1 MQHACLRAVLNR
13 GAQQLY
19 TIRAINL
26 KALRAFMRYL
36 ARMFKSGNW
45 RQELRALLKLA
56 GPLIVNNLAI
66 AGIHFADA
74 VMAGRLGAETLAA
87 VAIGGSIWFFG
98 FTVCLGILMAISPI
112 AARHYGAGNPELIG
126 RYTRQGI
133 YFALIIAVII
143 IFAFHQWVGS
153 ALSAIGIDASFRDM
167 TKGYV
172 LAIVW
177 GAPGIFTFLALRF
190 TTEGIGIT
198 KPIMYASVSSLI
210 INVFLNWVLMF
221 GNLGAPA
228 LGAVGCGIA
237 SAITMWTIMIGL
249 GIYMMTSKQY
259 APLQIFVR
267 VGKLRPDVV
276 KEILTLGV
284 PIAVTI
290 TAEAG
295 LFNAVSVLMGTRG
308 AAIAAAHQV
317 AINFA
322 MTSFMIPLA
331 LSAAITVRVG
341 HALGAGDPQAAR
353 FSGAIGLVTCA
364 MFMTVSAIFMLFFR
378 DTVVMIYT
386 NDPAVSSIAI
396 SLLLAAAIFQI
407 GDGVQI
413 GAAGVLRGYKD
424 TRFPMVINVFAYW
437 VLAFPL
443 AYMAAIT
450 YKAPPVY
457 TWGAFN
463 VGLWIAAVLL
473 TWRFVRLSRAHLKPI

>member
-1 MQHACLRAVLNR
+1 ML
-13 GAQQLY
+13 
-19 TIRAINL
+19 T
-26 KALRAFMRYL
+26 
-36 ARMFKSGNW
+36 
-45 RQELRALLKLA
+45 LA

-74 VMAGRLGAETLAA
+74 VMAGRIGAETLAA

-98 FTVCLGILMAISPI
+98 FTLCMGILMAISPI
-112 AARHYGAGNPELIG
+112 AARHFGAGSKELIG

-133 YFALIIAVII
+133 YIGLIFSALLIT
-143 IFAFHQWVGS
+143 FFQFNVGS
-153 ALSAIGIDASFRDM
+153 ILSAIGIDSSFRHL
-167 TKGYV
+167 TEGYV
-172 LAIVW
+172 KAIVW

-190 TTEGIGIT
+190 TTEGIGAT
-198 KPIMYASVSSLI
+198 KPIMYASIASLV

-237 SAITMWTIMIGL
+237 SAITMWSIMIGL
-249 GIYMMTSKQY
+249 GIYMLRAKRYS
-259 APLQIFVR
+259 PLKIFAR
-267 VGKLRPDVV
+267 VGKFRPDSV
-276 KEILTLGV
+276 KEILVLGV
-284 PIAVTI
+284 PIAITI

-322 MTSFMIPLA
+322 MTTFMIPLA

-341 HALGAGDPQAAR
+341 HALGAGNPAAAR
-353 FSGAIGLVTCA
+353 FSGTIGLVTCA
-364 MFMTVSAIFMLFFR
+364 LFMTCSAAFMLMFR
-378 DTVVMIYT
+378 DTVVLIYT
-386 NDPAVSSIAI
+386 NDPAVTSIAI

-450 YKAPPVY
+450 YQAPPVY
-457 TWGAFN
+457 TWGAFI
-463 VGLWIAAVLL
+463 VGLWVAAVLL
-473 TWRFVRLSRAHLKPI
+473 TWRFARLSKAELALH

>member
-1 MQHACLRAVLNR
+1 ML
-13 GAQQLY
+13 
-19 TIRAINL
+19 T
-26 KALRAFMRYL
+26 
-36 ARMFKSGNW
+36 
-45 RQELRALLKLA
+45 LA

-74 VMAGRLGAETLAA
+74 VMAGRIGAETLAA

-98 FTVCLGILMAISPI
+98 FTICLGILMAISPI
-112 AARHYGAGNPELIG
+112 AARHFGAGNPELIG

-143 IFAFHQWVGS
+143 IVSFHFLVGD
-153 ALSAIGIDASFRDM
+153 ALGAIGIDAGFRGL
-167 TKGYV
+167 TEGYV

-177 GAPGIFTFLALRF
+177 GAPGIFIFLALRF
-190 TTEGIGIT
+190 TTEGIGET
-198 KPIMYASVSSLI
+198 KPIMYASVASLG

-237 SAITMWTIMIGL
+237 SAITMWSIMIGL
-249 GIYMMTSKQY
+249 GIYMYRAKKY
-259 APLQIFVR
+259 APLKIFAR
-267 VGKLRPDVV
+267 VGKFRPESV
-276 KEILTLGV
+276 KEILVLGV

-322 MTSFMIPLA
+322 MTSFMVPLA
-331 LSAAITVRVG
+331 LSAAITIRVG
-341 HALGAGDPQAAR
+341 HALGAGNPSAAR
-353 FSGAIGLVTCA
+353 LSGAIGLITCA
-364 MFMTVSAIFMLFFR
+364 LFMTCSAAFMLMFR
-378 DTVVMIYT
+378 DTVVLIYT
-386 NDPAVSSIAI
+386 NDPAVTSIAV

-413 GAAGVLRGYKD
+413 GAAGALRGYKD

-443 AYMAAIT
+443 AYMAAVT

-457 TWGAFN
+457 TWGAFI
-463 VGLWIAAVLL
+463 VGLWVAAVLL
-473 TWRFVRLSRAHLKPI
+473 TWRFIRLSKAELATT

>member
-1 MQHACLRAVLNR
+1 ML
-13 GAQQLY
+13 
-19 TIRAINL
+19 T
-26 KALRAFMRYL
+26 
-36 ARMFKSGNW
+36 
-45 RQELRALLKLA
+45 LA

-74 VMAGRLGAETLAA
+74 VMAGRIGAETLAA

-98 FTVCLGILMAISPI
+98 FTICLGILMAISPI
-112 AARHYGAGNPELIG
+112 AARHFGAGNSELIG

-133 YFALIIAVII
+133 YFGLIIAAII
-143 IFAFHQWVGS
+143 IIAFHLLVGD
-153 ALSAIGIDASFRDM
+153 ALDAIGIDPGFRGM
-167 TKGYV
+167 TESYV

-177 GAPGIFTFLALRF
+177 GAPGIFVFLALRF
-190 TTEGIGIT
+190 TTEGIGET
-198 KPIMYASVSSLI
+198 KPIMYASVASLF

-237 SAITMWTIMIGL
+237 SAITMWSIMIGL
-249 GIYMMTSKQY
+249 GIYMYRAKKY
-259 APLQIFVR
+259 APLKIFAR
-267 VGKLRPDVV
+267 VGKFRPESV
-276 KEILTLGV
+276 KEILVLGV

-322 MTSFMIPLA
+322 MTTFMIPLA
-331 LSAAITVRVG
+331 LSAAITIRVG
-341 HALGAGDPQAAR
+341 HALGAGNPSAAR
-353 FSGAIGLVTCA
+353 FSGAIGLITCA
-364 MFMTVSAIFMLFFR
+364 LFMTCSAAFMLMFR
-378 DTVVMIYT
+378 DTVVLIYT
-386 NDPAVSSIAI
+386 NDPAVTSIAV

-413 GAAGVLRGYKD
+413 GAAGALRGYKD

-443 AYMAAIT
+443 AYMAAVT

-457 TWGAFN
+457 TWGAFI
-463 VGLWIAAVLL
+463 VGLWVAAVLL
-473 TWRFVRLSRAHLKPI
+473 TWRFIRLSKAELATT